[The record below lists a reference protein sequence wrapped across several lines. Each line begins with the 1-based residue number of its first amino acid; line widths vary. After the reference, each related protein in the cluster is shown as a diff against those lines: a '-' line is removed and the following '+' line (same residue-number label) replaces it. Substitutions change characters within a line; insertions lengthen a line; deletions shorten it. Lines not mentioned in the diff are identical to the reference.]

1 MVLWMNRTQ
10 TMSHNYTGCET
21 CELKEACELD
31 AGSCRSCCRT
41 ARSRRTAAEL
51 SSARQGPKPLERGL
65 TVGLTCCHFLPKRIG
80 KLEHSLNV
88 YTLTSDT
95 WGTSRG
101 DDCSRR
107 MAKAILMRVRGRSAT
122 YDHLRTHFALVY
134 SKLHGKFIR

>member
-1 MVLWMNRTQ
+1 MQEVVAAVVAQRDRGERRPNFLRPD
-10 TMSHNYTGCET
+10 
-21 CELKEACELD
+21 K
-31 AGSCRSCCRT
+31 
-41 ARSRRTAAEL
+41 ARNH
-51 SSARQGPKPLERGL
+51 SSGL